1 MLCTTLYSIDS
12 QLAILSEQVLSKLPT
27 ELHYVERSVFMKEVI
42 TQNLW
47 SFELGTQEARNIPVW
62 IIVGFQHREG
72 EDLQNLKDDI
82 LIELQ

>member
-12 QLAILSEQVLSKLPT
+12 QLAILSEQILSKLPT

-47 SFELGTQEARNIPVW
+47 SFELGTQEARNIPVR
-62 IIVGFQHREG
+62 IIVGFQHRER